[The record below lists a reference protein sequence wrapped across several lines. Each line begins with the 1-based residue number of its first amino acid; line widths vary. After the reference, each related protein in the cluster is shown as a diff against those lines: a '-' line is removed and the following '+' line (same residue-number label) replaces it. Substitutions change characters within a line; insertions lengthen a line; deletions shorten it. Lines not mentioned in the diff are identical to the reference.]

1 MQLLALMR
9 ARRASLGHPLIRVA
23 AGSMAC
29 GFAGDQSIKL
39 GADIRH
45 AT

>member
-1 MQLLALMR
+1 MR
-9 ARRASLGHPLIRVA
+9 ALRAGLGAPLIRVA

-29 GFAGDQSIKL
+29 GFAGNQSIKL
-39 GADIRH
+39 GADICH